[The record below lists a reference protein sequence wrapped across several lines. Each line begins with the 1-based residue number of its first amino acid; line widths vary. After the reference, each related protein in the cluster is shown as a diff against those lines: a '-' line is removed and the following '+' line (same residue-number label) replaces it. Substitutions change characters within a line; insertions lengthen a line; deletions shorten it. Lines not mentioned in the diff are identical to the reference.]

1 MDSAFRWR
9 VRLMNR
15 IGYTNLAGWI
25 LFLFGI
31 GCIAFSNCHQRKS
44 EIPVGSTY
52 LGQLEIPQIDVNLPI
67 YEGVTD
73 TVLENGVG
81 HLSESSGFGA
91 GIGSRCIL
99 AGHRGLPNQTLLIRL
114 GEVKIGDQF
123 VIKENQT
130 YFYRVCDIQVIHPED
145 TQCLKTK
152 AEKELVSLITCTP
165 VGINTH
171 RLVVTGE
178 RIK

>member
-1 MDSAFRWR
+1 MTVSVSLRKVRWK
-9 VRLMNR
+9 NHF
-15 IGYTNLAGWI
+15 GYIELLGWS
-25 LFLFGI
+25 LFL
-31 GCIAFSNCHQRKS
+31 
-44 EIPVGSTY
+44 VGMMCVIVSVGYQKKLETPAGAKF
-52 LGQLEIPQIDVNLPI
+52 LGQLEIPSIDVSLPI
-67 YEGVTD
+67 YEGTCEE
-73 TVLENGVG
+73 VLENGVG
-81 HLSESSGFGA
+81 H
-91 GIGSRCIL
+91 ISRSRDLGEVGHCLL

-130 YFYRVCDIQVIHPED
+130 YFYRVCDIQVIRPED